1 MEVLKIEKSATAPQ
15 TRIKASTDDILG
27 PAIKRAPA
35 DRKWTEHEKHLTQLQ
50 SQLLQDRKTLTE
62 DARETTSTYSEHMA
76 DAATDSYDRDWALS
90 MLSSEQNALYEIQQA
105 LKRIAAGTYGICEMS
120 GRPIESERL
129 KTIPW
134 ARFSAEAQHELETK
148 GAVRRTQLGAL
159 GTYGKTSDAEDSVD
173 DEVGET
179 SVVAT

>member
-1 MEVLKIEKSATAPQ
+1 MEVLKNEKSTMAPQ

-90 MLSSEQNALYEIQQA
+90 MLSSEQNAL
-105 LKRIAAGTYGICEMS
+105 
-120 GRPIESERL
+120 
-129 KTIPW
+129 
-134 ARFSAEAQHELETK
+134 
-148 GAVRRTQLGAL
+148 
-159 GTYGKTSDAEDSVD
+159 
-173 DEVGET
+173 
-179 SVVAT
+179 